1 MLDDGVEDLP
11 SELDLLVLGEQRRV
25 AEQHVEDEPLVGLR
39 AALDE
44 GAAVAD
50 QVLRAGCRV
59 WRARGP
65 FNHSK
70 LMTIDGVWSYIGS
83 SNLDPRS
90 LRLNF
95 ELDVEIYSR
104 DTARQIQNLIDL
116 EIEEAEAISLESLS
130 SIGFGKRLR
139 NRLIWLA
146 SPYL

>member
-1 MLDDGVEDLP
+1 
-11 SELDLLVLGEQRRV
+11 
-25 AEQHVEDEPLVGLR
+25 
-39 AALDE
+39 
-44 GAAVAD
+44 
-50 QVLRAGCRV
+50 
-59 WRARGP
+59 
-65 FNHSK
+65 
-70 LMTIDGVWSYIGS
+70 MTIDGVWSYIGS